1 MIMNYQTKFRVEQL
15 KAAEA
20 LMRLCSDEGVFE
32 SWLMLGIP
40 DEADESD
47 YIEIAEDDEAY
58 NEILDLLVKL
68 VSKED
73 FRI

>member
-1 MIMNYQTKFRVEQL
+1 MNYQTKFRVEQL
-15 KAAEA
+15 KAAES
-20 LMRLCSDEGVFE
+20 LMRLCSDEDMFD
-32 SWLMLGIP
+32 SWLALGIP
-40 DEADESD
+40 DAADESD

-68 VSKED
+68 VGEED

>member
-1 MIMNYQTKFRVEQL
+1 MNYQTKFRVEQL
-15 KAAEA
+15 KAAES
-20 LMRLCSDEGVFE
+20 LMRLCSDEDMFE
-32 SWLMLGIP
+32 SWLVLGIP

>member
-1 MIMNYQTKFRVEQL
+1 MNYQTKFRVEQL
-15 KAAEA
+15 KAAES
-20 LMRLCSDEGVFE
+20 LMRLCSDEDMFE

>member
-1 MIMNYQTKFRVEQL
+1 MNHKIKFRVEQL

-20 LMRLCSDEGVFE
+20 LMRLCNEENVFD

-58 NEILDLLVKL
+58 NEILDLLIKL
-68 VSKED
+68 VSNKN
-73 FRI
+73 FRV

>member
-1 MIMNYQTKFRVEQL
+1 MNYQTKFRVEQL
-15 KAAEA
+15 KAAES
-20 LMRLCSDEGVFE
+20 LMRLCSDEDMFD

>member
-15 KAAEA
+15 KAAES

>member
-15 KAAEA
+15 KAAES
-20 LMRLCSDEGVFE
+20 LMRLCSDEGTFE

>member
-15 KAAEA
+15 KAAES
-20 LMRLCSDEGVFE
+20 LMRLCNDEGMFD
-32 SWLMLGIP
+32 SWLALGIP
-40 DEADESD
+40 DAADESD

-68 VSKED
+68 VSEEN